1 MRKLRKRLKLSKR
14 LLLRRFEK
22 AYAYN
27 AKTDSLYE
35 LDEEALNFF
44 ISLDGKE
51 VEIEEELYEY
61 LRREGFFGN
70 SLPDFKEQKEFPS
83 LRYLLVHVT
92 YNCNLKCEHCY
103 VEKRDVFMDQ
113 EVFESLARNFYEMGG
128 LKLIV
133 TGGEPL
139 THPKIFDFLRI
150 ARKYPYRIVL
160 LTNGLLID
168 ERTAREL
175 SKLVDEVQISLD
187 GLNGHKMLRGV
198 DYRVVVEKIKLLREL
213 VDVSVATMITK
224 YNLEELERMKDLV
237 ESLKVKSWN
246 IDFPSCSEE
255 IVPDFDKASL
265 ISLGF
270 GEAHE
275 AAEGYLC
282 GTHLASVTP
291 KGEVTKC
298 GFFEDTVGDV
308 FDLEDAW
315 RELRRKYI
323 WSLSELK
330 CKCDFVRECKGGC
343 RYRALHYSGDIF
355 GEDPVMCAIFK
366 AR

>member
-1 MRKLRKRLKLSKR
+1 MSKR

-27 AKTDSLYE
+27 AKTDYIYE
-35 LDEEALNFF
+35 LDEEALSFLT
-44 ISLDGKE
+44 SLDGRE

-61 LRREGFFGN
+61 LKEEGFFGN

-103 VEKRDVFMDQ
+103 VERKNVFMSR
-113 EVFESLARNFYEMGG
+113 EVFEALARNFYEMGG

-139 THPKIFDFLRI
+139 THPEIFDFLRE
-150 ARKYPYRIVL
+150 ARRYPYRIVL

-168 ERTAREL
+168 ERIARKL
-175 SKLVDEVQISLD
+175 SKFVDEVQISLD
-187 GLNGHKMLRGV
+187 GLEGHKMLRGV
-198 DYRVVVEKIKLLREL
+198 DYRVVVEKIKLLKEF

-224 YNLEELERMKDLV
+224 YNLEEFEKMKTLM
-237 ESLKVKSWN
+237 ESLDVKSWN

-255 IVPDFDKASL
+255 VVPDFDKASL

-275 AAEGYLC
+275 AEEGYSC

-298 GFFEDTVGDV
+298 GFFEDAVGDV
-308 FDLEDAW
+308 FNLEEAW
-315 RELRRKYI
+315 SELRKKYI
-323 WSLSELK
+323 WRLSELK
-330 CKCDFVRECKGGC
+330 CECDFVEKCRGGC